1 MVDSVVKS
9 ARGRLAYEMI
19 KVPLEESRFL
29 QAEFQ
34 GAGMPG
40 TAGQGKK
47 DYGGKH
53 WIKSRTYKI
62 YFLNSAYVH
71 FQVTDNSYEAFPE
84 KNSSGFL
91 H

>member
-9 ARGRLAYEMI
+9 ATGRLAYEMI

-29 QAEFQ
+29 QVEFQ

-40 TAGQGKK
+40 TAGQGKR

-53 WIKSRTYKI
+53 
-62 YFLNSAYVH
+62 
-71 FQVTDNSYEAFPE
+71 
-84 KNSSGFL
+84 
-91 H
+91 